1 MTAVARTDAAPAT
14 TPEEDRTMTA
24 VVHRPPVA
32 DAAPAPD
39 ADAAPSAD
47 APSADARSGPAAPGS
62 RARTGGRRRPDA
74 RRRSLPAAGLVLA
87 VAFLALVA
95 VAVAVPGI
103 LAPFDPDAPDPARAF
118 AAPDLAHLFGT
129 DQSGRDL
136 FSRVVHGARQ
146 SVLVGVA
153 AALIGV
159 GGGGALGLLAALGG
173 RFTDSVVSRVVE
185 VLFAFPALL
194 LALLFV
200 TILGTGIGPA
210 AVAVG
215 IGTAP
220 GYARMVRATAQQV
233 AGSGYVEA
241 ARALGWSSARVTVR
255 TIVPNV
261 VRPLLVLGTLGIG
274 QAVVW
279 ASSLSFLGLG
289 AQPPA
294 AEWGTMLADGR
305 SYVQIAWWIAVF
317 PGLAITLTAVSTTV
331 VGRALQRRLDGRT
344 VR

>member
-1 MTAVARTDAAPAT
+1 MSAPVVTARPTRVAVPAVPGATPVTGVAAPAAAPVT
-14 TPEEDRTMTA
+14 GPVTA
-24 VVHRPPVA
+24 PVA
-32 DAAPAPD
+32 P
-39 ADAAPSAD
+39 
-47 APSADARSGPAAPGS
+47 
-62 RARTGGRRRPDA
+62 RRA
-74 RRRSLPAAGLVLA
+74 RRRTVDLGVLLAAGLLV
-87 VAFLALVA
+87 LVA
-95 VAVAVPGI
+95 IAVAVPDL
-103 LAPFDPDAPDPARAF
+103 LAPFDPHLPDPANAF
-118 AAPDLAHLFGT
+118 ASPGAEHLLGT

-136 FSRVVHGARQ
+136 LSRVIAGARQ

-153 AALIGV
+153 ATAIGV

-173 RFTDSVVSRVVE
+173 RTADAVVSRGVE

-220 GYARMVRATAQQV
+220 GYARMVRATALQV
-233 AGSGYVEA
+233 RGSGYVEA
-241 ARALGWSSARVTVR
+241 ARVLGRPSWQVLGR

-261 VRPLLVLGTLGIG
+261 VRPLFVLATLGVG

-317 PGLAITLTAVSTTV
+317 PGIAITLTAVSTTV
-331 VGRALQRRLDGRT
+331 VGRALQRRLEGRD
-344 VR
+344 R

>member
-1 MTAVARTDAAPAT
+1 VTALTQHPSRPGEGDPTMTTLDTPPAPAGT
-14 TPEEDRTMTA
+14 GASGAVTAGIPGAGVPLSGAVDPAVRDR
-24 VVHRPPVA
+24 
-32 DAAPAPD
+32 
-39 ADAAPSAD
+39 
-47 APSADARSGPAAPGS
+47 GP
-62 RARTGGRRRPDA
+62 GRRR
-74 RRRSLPAAGLVLA
+74 LPSAGLLLSL
-87 VAFLALVA
+87 AFLVVVA
-95 VAVAVPGI
+95 VAVLLPGQ
-103 LAPFDPDAPDPARAF
+103 LAPFDPDAPHPADAF
-118 AAPDLAHLFGT
+118 AAPDLAHPFGT

-136 FSRVVHGARQ
+136 LSRVVHGARQ

-153 AALIGV
+153 AAAIGV
-159 GGGGALGLLAALGG
+159 LGGGALGLLAALGG
-173 RFTDSVVSRVVE
+173 RFVDSVISRVVE

-215 IGTAP
+215 IGSAP
-220 GYARMVRATAQQV
+220 GYARMVRATAAQV

-241 ARALGWSSARVTVR
+241 ARALGWSRTRVTLR
-255 TIVPNV
+255 TVVPNV

>member
-1 MTAVARTDAAPAT
+1 MTTLLPT
-14 TPEEDRTMTA
+14 TPVPDEGDRTMTA
-24 VVHRPPVA
+24 VDHHSPL
-32 DAAPAPD
+32 AP
-39 ADAAPSAD
+39 PSAVLD
-47 APSADARSGPAAPGS
+47 PEPTRTDPAVTASTADRARGS
-62 RARTGGRRRPDA
+62 RLRSRLLRTSPGVA
-74 RRRSLPAAGLVLA
+74 LAGAFLVLT
-87 VAFLALVA
+87 A
-95 VAVAVPGI
+95 VAVVAPEL
-103 LAPFDPDAPDPARAF
+103 LAPVDPDLPQPSEAF
-118 AAPDLAHLFGT
+118 AAPDAAHPFGT

-136 FSRVVHGARQ
+136 LSRVIHGARQ

-153 AALIGV
+153 AAAIGV

-173 RFTDSVVSRVVE
+173 RVADTVVSRVVE

-220 GYARMVRATAQQV
+220 GYARMVRATARQV

-241 ARALGWSSARVTVR
+241 ARTLGRSSVRITLR

>member
-1 MTAVARTDAAPAT
+1 V
-14 TPEEDRTMTA
+14 
-24 VVHRPPVA
+24 
-32 DAAPAPD
+32 
-39 ADAAPSAD
+39 
-47 APSADARSGPAAPGS
+47 
-62 RARTGGRRRPDA
+62 
-74 RRRSLPAAGLVLA
+74 VLA
-87 VAFLALVA
+87 GAFLALTA
-95 VAVAVPGI
+95 VAVVAPDL
-103 LAPFDPDAPDPARAF
+103 LAPFDPDLPQPAEAFTAPGGDHP
-118 AAPDLAHLFGT
+118 FGT

-136 FSRVVHGARQ
+136 LSRVIHGARQ

-153 AALIGV
+153 AAAIGV
-159 GGGGALGLLAALGG
+159 GGGGVLGLLAALGG
-173 RFTDSVVSRVVE
+173 RAADAVVSRAVE

-220 GYARMVRATAQQV
+220 GYARMVRATAAQV

-241 ARALGWSSARVTVR
+241 ARALGWSAARVTLR